1 MAERVDVDGIKA
13 WILEGGVSSLLTARP
28 STEQATGWIEG
39 QPWDEVAS
47 AGLPWP
53 GWSIPGK
60 ALIGSY
66 LNKPS
71 RQSNTLS

>member
-13 WILEGGVSSLLTARP
+13 YILEGGVSSLLTAHP
-28 STEQATGWIEG
+28 STEQATGWE
-39 QPWDEVAS
+39 PWDEVAS